1 MRRSVLF
8 TVFIGIFMV
17 LSSCSEQSSNQW
29 ELSSPSGELKLS
41 VRLTESGEIWY
52 HLKNGERSVIEES
65 PMGMEFYEASFVS
78 DLSMISETEYL
89 NRKDNYTLF
98 TGKRVEN
105 QISWNE
111 KQLKFSNEQQQ
122 EMLISF
128 RLFDDGLAFQY

>member
-8 TVFIGIFMV
+8 TLVIGIF
-17 LSSCSEQSSNQW
+17 LIFPSCSEQFSNQW
-29 ELSSPSGELKLS
+29 ELTSPSEELKLIVS
-41 VRLTESGEIWY
+41 LNDSGEIRY
-52 HLKNGERSVIEES
+52 QLKNGERSVIEES
-65 PMGMEFYEASFVS
+65 PMGMEFHEASFVRN
-78 DLSMISETEYL
+78 LEMISETKYI

-111 KQLKFSNEQQQ
+111 KQLKFSNEKQQ